1 MRLSQKASGRP
12 VAAAQH
18 HALQMETDSNADVN
32 PGCVL
37 RKSCC
42 CQFCCASH
50 SCLQLHKPTP
60 TSTRTSARTC
70 SRTSA
75 LLSLPRKLHQVAF
88 VPGAT
93 KVSVINLR
101 RQISEF
107 PDPTRQ
113 GKLNMSSWAPKGG
126 PLGSCVGPFS
136 FWIFGNIL

>member
-12 VAAAQH
+12 VAEAQR

-60 TSTRTSARTC
+60 TSARTST
-70 SRTSA
+70 
-75 LLSLPRKLHQVAF
+75 LLSLPRKLRQVAS
-88 VPGAT
+88 VPGAA

-101 RQISEF
+101 RQISKF
-107 PDPTRQ
+107 LDPTRQ
-113 GKLNMSSWAPKGG
+113 GKLNMSRWAPKGG
-126 PLGSCVGPFS
+126 PPGSCVGPFS
-136 FWIFGNIL
+136 FWTFGNIL